1 MSLKLIAWLYLDFIY
16 LKVIIEEGIHNF
28 YYVYFS
34 SEKGIVS
41 WSSLSANFLFSKK
54 RGFIMK
60 ERIQIKHDIAANW
73 EKAKN
78 FIPLAGELVI
88 YDGLIENGI
97 YIEPP
102 RLKIGDGKTKIN
114 DLPFIEIK
122 ASTESS
128 PKYKVEDDLLE
139 LK

>member
-1 MSLKLIAWLYLDFIY
+1 
-16 LKVIIEEGIHNF
+16 
-28 YYVYFS
+28 
-34 SEKGIVS
+34 
-41 WSSLSANFLFSKK
+41 
-54 RGFIMK
+54 MK

-97 YIEPP
+97 YIEPT
-102 RLKIGDGKTKIN
+102 RLKIGAGKTKIN

-122 ASTESS
+122 ASAESS
-128 PKYKVEDDLLE
+128 SKYKVEDDLLE

>member
-1 MSLKLIAWLYLDFIY
+1 
-16 LKVIIEEGIHNF
+16 
-28 YYVYFS
+28 
-34 SEKGIVS
+34 
-41 WSSLSANFLFSKK
+41 
-54 RGFIMK
+54 MK

-88 YDGLIENGI
+88 YDGLLENGV
-97 YIEPP
+97 YVEPP

-114 DLPFIEIK
+114 DLPFIDIK
-122 ASTESS
+122 TSAENSS
-128 PKYKVEDDLLE
+128 KYKVEDDLLE